1 MNLGKRLRRLR
12 IAFAVQFA
20 IVAAL
25 GAAIPVNMAL
35 HRGAGRIDDRL
46 ETDLLRQMDDVLLQ
60 HRKNGANPEDSPS
73 WWVDVPNRSSEAF
86 SETSLEPPLF
96 NLMTAAGEGEAWD
109 EFQQGGSNYVAYAR
123 AIEPQRGYV
132 TIVATSG
139 YEDDKSSLQARLL
152 MAVLAATAL
161 AGAAG
166 WFFASRALGPARQA
180 LADQQGFLADAAHEL
195 RTPLA
200 VILASASQAL
210 GRSRS
215 SEEYVRSLSEIR
227 SASER
232 ASAGVTQLLDL
243 ARFDS
248 GQVIPRT
255 APLRLDLLAE
265 EVAASIRPD
274 GCVISAEPSPAVVVD
289 ADMALLRQALDN
301 LVTNAARRAGNVQLV
316 TRIDGRDGVLDVLDD
331 GPGFDPTVLP
341 HVFDR
346 HRRGDTRGN
355 AGLGLAIVNAIVAAH
370 GGAAEAANRPEGGA
384 CVRLRIPM
392 STAHGG
398 S

>member
-1 MNLGKRLRRLR
+1 MNLGRRLRRLR
-12 IAFAVQFA
+12 IAFAIQFA
-20 IVAAL
+20 VVAVL

-35 HRGAGRIDDRL
+35 NRGLGRIEDRL
-46 ETDLLRQMDDVLLQ
+46 GSDLLRQMDDVLLQ

-73 WWVDVPNRSSEAF
+73 WWVDVPNRASEAF
-86 SETSLEPPLF
+86 SDTNLEPPLF

-109 EFQQGGSNYVAYAR
+109 EFQQGGSDYVAYAR

-132 TIVATSG
+132 TIVPRGG
-139 YEDDKSSLQARLL
+139 YEAEKSSLRTRLIW
-152 MAVLAATAL
+152 AVLVAASL

-166 WFFASRALGPARQA
+166 WFFASRALRPARQA

-274 GCVISAEPSPAVVVD
+274 GCTIATEQSPAVVVD
-289 ADMALLRQALDN
+289 ADMALLRQAVDN
-301 LVTNAARRAGNVQLV
+301 VVANAARRAANVTLV
-316 TRIDGRDGVLDVLDD
+316 TRIDGRDGVLEVLDD
-331 GPGFDPTVLP
+331 GPGFDPTVL
-341 HVFDR
+341 HQVFDR

-370 GGAAEAANRPEGGA
+370 GGAAEAVNRPEGGA
-384 CVRLRIPM
+384 CVRIRIPM
-392 STAHGG
+392 STRHGG
-398 S
+398 G